1 MEDIYANCDIFLI
14 LILLTI
20 IVWFCKFKSNQNYF
34 NNRDYF
40 EPNTEIFLSFKDF
53 KNFYNLNPNRY
64 DILYNDENHVRVAI
78 MKAKDGNNIK
88 IKFKFF
94 SFVKFYYWCKIQRKN
109 KKNYENNQIK
119 RRVLELVQNDIDNL
133 RKQAEKEVAMA
144 EKTTSEVGGRL

>member
-1 MEDIYANCDIFLI
+1 MLSVFCFLI
-14 LILLTI
+14 VILSVFIL
-20 IVWFCKFKSNQNYF
+20 WFTDIKGEQCYF
-34 NNRDYF
+34 NNRGSF
-40 EPNTEIFLSFKDF
+40 EPHTEIFLSFKDF
-53 KNFYNLNPNRY
+53 KNFYNLNPDRY
-64 DILYNDENHVRVAI
+64 DIIYKGKSISVAI

-133 RKQAEKEVAMA
+133 RKQAEKEVTMA
-144 EKTTSEVGGRL
+144 EKLTSKVGGRL

>member
-1 MEDIYANCDIFLI
+1 MLSLGVVFCLCVILSAIAIWFADIKDEQC
-14 LILLTI
+14 
-20 IVWFCKFKSNQNYF
+20 YF
-34 NNRDYF
+34 NNRGSF
-40 EPNTEIFLSFKDF
+40 EPHTEIFLSFKDF
-53 KNFYNLNPNRY
+53 KNFYNLNPDRY
-64 DILYNDENHVRVAI
+64 DIIYKCDRISVVI

-119 RRVLELVQNDIDNL
+119 RRVLQLVQNDIDNL

-144 EKTTSEVGGRL
+144 EKLTSEVGGRL